1 MLECR
6 VLGGKVYPEGGY
18 VAELPARGNTGV
30 MIIAKPGV
38 NQSFEIQIIILE
50 KDCSDIRPLKHKV

>member
-1 MLECR
+1 M
-6 VLGGKVYPEGGY
+6 YPEGGY
-18 VAELPARGNTGV
+18 IAELPARGNTGD